1 MNLAMTASAS
11 LFPSEAEIRQILVER
26 IDRQQQG
33 VGMVIG
39 TFGPAGRHVVS
50 YGRFSTFHMR
60 PVDGDTVFEIGSIT
74 KVFTTLLLGEMV
86 GRGEVALDDPL
97 AKYLPDTVA
106 VPARDGRQITL
117 TDLATHT
124 SGLPRLPDNFAP
136 EDEENPYA
144 DYSVEQMYDFLSA
157 YELPRDIGSQYEYSN
172 LGMGLLGHALA
183 RAAGMEFATL
193 LHERVLAPLRMT
205 STAIDAT
212 PEMQARLAL
221 GHDADLMPVANWDL
235 PTLAGA
241 GALKS
246 TVNDLFKL
254 IEMVLDGRPSPL
266 AKALE
271 TTLSVRRPTDDPGSE
286 TALGWLVSGDGDSQ
300 AILHDGGT
308 GGYRSFL
315 AIMPAKRIGIIGL
328 SNTATEIGINDIC
341 AHLLDRDNPLVPAP
355 RKRVVAEID
364 PNLYDRYVGT
374 YRLAPTFEIA
384 ITREAKGLFA
394 QATDQGRHEIF
405 PENDKQFFLKV
416 VDAQISFDIGADGR
430 ATGLTLHQNGRNT
443 PGPRV

>member
-1 MNLAMTASAS
+1 MNLAMTAHAS
-11 LFPSEAEIRQILVER
+11 LFPSEAEISQILVER

-39 TFGPAGRHVVS
+39 TFGPAGRQVVAH
-50 YGRFSTFHMR
+50 GRFGAFHTR

-97 AKYLPDTVA
+97 ARYLPASVTVPTRA
-106 VPARDGRQITL
+106 GRQITL

-136 EDEENPYA
+136 DDDENPYA
-144 DYSVEQMYDFLSA
+144 DYTVEQMYDFLSA
-157 YELPRDIGSQYEYSN
+157 YQLPRDIGDHYEYSN

-183 RAAGMEFATL
+183 RAAGMEFAPL
-193 LHERVLAPLRMT
+193 LHQRVLAPLRMT

-246 TVNDLFKL
+246 TVDDLFKL
-254 IEMVLDGRPSPL
+254 IEMVLEGRPSQL
-266 AKALE
+266 ARAFE
-271 TTLSVRRPTDDPGSE
+271 TTLSIRRPTDDSGPE
-286 TALGWLVSGDGDSQ
+286 TALGWLVSGDGDNQ

-315 AIMPAKRIGIIGL
+315 AIMPAKRIGVVGL
-328 SNTATEIGINDIC
+328 SNTATEIGVNDIC
-341 AHLLDRDNPLVPAP
+341 AHILDRDNPLLPAP
-355 RKRVVAEID
+355 RKRVVARID
-364 PNLYDRYVGT
+364 PNLHDRYVGI
-374 YRLAPTFEIA
+374 YRLAPSFEIA
-384 ITREAKGLFA
+384 ITRDAEGLFA
-394 QATDQGRHEIF
+394 QATGQGRHEIF
-405 PENDKQFFLKV
+405 PENDRQFFLKI
-416 VDAQISFDIGADGR
+416 VDAQISFDIGPDGR
-430 ATGLTLHQNGRNT
+430 ATALTLHQNGRNT
-443 PGPRV
+443 LGPRV